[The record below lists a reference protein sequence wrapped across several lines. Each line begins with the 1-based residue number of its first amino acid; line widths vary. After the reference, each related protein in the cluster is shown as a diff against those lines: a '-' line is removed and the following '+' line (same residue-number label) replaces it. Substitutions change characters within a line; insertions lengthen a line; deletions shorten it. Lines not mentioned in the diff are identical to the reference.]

1 MEIKPEICR
10 DFLLPWHVCHS
21 CMRDIWPAMPDTSN
35 VLIDRLLSGRRCSAE
50 DRNSFLNVP
59 SIMYLKDTLFSVSS
73 VWTRVNSPWGEIEIR
88 NWQYYCITFWSYYW
102 DSDIAYHRAP
112 SPPALEPRVWPSSSL
127 YCLQAGGVI
136 SQDCKGFDQPAVVQW
151 SPCIWISSIC
161 FIQWEGKGYSSS
173 KTGWSLCIYRDE
185 YPPLSVV
192 LMTLDARLGF
202 VFKNYPVVSRISSLS
217 SVSAHQSA
225 GLENCS
231 AAGRRPSV
239 QISPACWR
247 CIQSPTSN
255 LTQTWHRFFTQLSN
269 PSFHWDTM

>member
-1 MEIKPEICR
+1 MLYC
-10 DFLLPWHVCHS
+10 CT
-21 CMRDIWPAMPDTSN
+21 A
-35 VLIDRLLSGRRCSAE
+35 
-50 DRNSFLNVP
+50 VP

-185 YPPLSVV
+185 YPPR
-192 LMTLDARLGF
+192 T
-202 VFKNYPVVSRISSLS
+202 VSGDDDSRRQAGVRI
-217 SVSAHQSA
+217 
-225 GLENCS
+225 
-231 AAGRRPSV
+231 
-239 QISPACWR
+239 
-247 CIQSPTSN
+247 
-255 LTQTWHRFFTQLSN
+255 
-269 PSFHWDTM
+269 